1 MYIFIHIYA
10 NKQLENYDIM
20 RENVVQRAVGVAG
33 NGEEIWTNLML
44 WIATVTEWIAAWLF
58 DIFDCL

>member
-1 MYIFIHIYA
+1 MVDAGKPWKLCVYKHIYIYIYMYIYIFIHIYA

-33 NGEEIWTNLML
+33 NGEEI
-44 WIATVTEWIAAWLF
+44 
-58 DIFDCL
+58 